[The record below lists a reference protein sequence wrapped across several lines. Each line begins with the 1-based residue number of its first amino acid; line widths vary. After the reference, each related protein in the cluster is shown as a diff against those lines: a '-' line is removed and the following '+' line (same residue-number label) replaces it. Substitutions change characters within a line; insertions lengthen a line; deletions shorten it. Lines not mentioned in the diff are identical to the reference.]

1 MISPRFA
8 SAWFSAPGW
17 EDALNAVL
25 ARLPRLPRANLG
37 FLYVS
42 DHFSFALDPLLSRLR
57 QHTGVLEWVGATGV
71 GVLGREGAALEA
83 PGISVML
90 GAFPLD
96 SFRVFSGRK
105 PLPRDFAAYAAL
117 VHGDPVTPD
126 MSELV
131 ADMSHKIRGGRL
143 AGGLASAR
151 QQAWHVAGAPLTGG
165 LSGVAF
171 DESIQTLTGVSQ
183 GCLPLPGSWHVTA
196 AQDSLIERID
206 GRPAAEVFRE
216 AAGPALG
223 ADLRRAVSTLLVGLT
238 EDAQDRRQFAARRIV
253 ALDVRSGKLAI
264 NDSVSRGQNLLFLR
278 RDEAT
283 AREDLMHM
291 LHELRDACP
300 RPPAGG
306 IYVSCAGRGGIMFD
320 SDEAEVGMIRE
331 VFGDIPLA
339 GFFAAGEIAGSRLFG
354 QTGTLT
360 LFV

>member
-1 MISPRFA
+1 MTSPRFA
-8 SAWFSAPGW
+8 SAWASASGW
-17 EDALNAVL
+17 EDALQGVL
-25 ARLPRLPRANLG
+25 ASLPRLPQANLG

-42 DHFSFALDPLLSRLR
+42 DHFAFALDPLLNRLR
-57 QHTGVLEWVGATGV
+57 QHTGVQEWIGATGV
-71 GVLGREGAALEA
+71 GVLGREGAALDA
-83 PGISVML
+83 PGLSVML

-96 SFRVFSGRK
+96 CFRVFSGRK
-105 PLPRDFAAYAAL
+105 PLPRDFSAYAAL
-117 VHGDPVTPD
+117 VHGDPLTPD

-131 ADMSHKIRGGRL
+131 SDMSHKIRGGSL

-151 QQAWHVAGAPLTGG
+151 QQAWHIAEAPLTGG

-171 DESIQTLTGVSQ
+171 NDRIQMLTGLSQ

-206 GRPAAEVFRE
+206 GRPATEVFRE

-223 ADLRRAVSTLLVGLT
+223 ADLRRAVNTLLVGLT
-238 EDAQDRRQFAARRIV
+238 DDDQDRRQFAARRIV
-253 ALDVRSGKLAI
+253 AIDLRSGKLAI
-264 NDSVSRGQNLLFLR
+264 NESVSKGQSLLFLK
-278 RDEAT
+278 RDEEA
-283 AREDLMHM
+283 ARQDLLQM
-291 LHELRDACP
+291 LHDLREACP

-320 SDEAEVGMIRE
+320 SDDAEVSMIRE